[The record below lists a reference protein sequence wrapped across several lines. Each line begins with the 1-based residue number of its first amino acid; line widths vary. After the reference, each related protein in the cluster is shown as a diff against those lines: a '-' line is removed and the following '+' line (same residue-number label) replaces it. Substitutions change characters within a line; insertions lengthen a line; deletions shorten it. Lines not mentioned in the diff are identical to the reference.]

1 MTDARGFI
9 VAGLFALTTMIFV
22 MIALNPHI
30 AEVQLFGVLAT
41 AVISGGL
48 GGALG
53 FYFGSS
59 KSDAPPPVPSVPPA
73 SNPQSE
79 SPQ

>member
-1 MTDARGFI
+1 MPDARGFI
-9 VAGLFALTTMIFV
+9 ALGLFLLTALIFGMIGF
-22 MIALNPHI
+22 NPKL

-48 GGALG
+48 GAATG

-59 KSDAPPPVPSVPPA
+59 KSTPDKAP
-73 SNPQSE
+73 
-79 SPQ
+79 

>member
-1 MTDARGFI
+1 MPDARGFI
-9 VAGLFALTTMIFV
+9 ALGLFLLTTLIFG
-22 MIALNPHI
+22 MIALNPKL

-48 GGALG
+48 GAATG

-59 KSDAPPPVPSVPPA
+59 KSAPDKTP
-73 SNPQSE
+73 
-79 SPQ
+79 

>member
-1 MTDARGFI
+1 MPDARGYI
-9 VAGLFALTTMIFV
+9 ALGLFLLTTLIFV
-22 MIALNPHI
+22 MLGMNPKL

-48 GGALG
+48 GAATG

-59 KSDAPPPVPSVPPA
+59 KASDGDTK
-73 SNPQSE
+73 
-79 SPQ
+79 

>member
-1 MTDARGFI
+1 MPDTRGFI
-9 VAGLFALTTMIFV
+9 ALGLFLLTTLIFV
-22 MIALNPHI
+22 MIGLNPHI

-48 GGALG
+48 GAATG

-59 KSDAPPPVPSVPPA
+59 KAPDKTP
-73 SNPQSE
+73 
-79 SPQ
+79 

>member
-1 MTDARGFI
+1 MPDARGFI
-9 VAGLFALTTMIFV
+9 ALGLFLLTTLIFG
-22 MIALNPHI
+22 MIAYNPKL

-48 GGALG
+48 GAATG

-59 KSDAPPPVPSVPPA
+59 KSTPDKTP
-73 SNPQSE
+73 
-79 SPQ
+79 